1 MKGGEPK
8 KENPAPRCRAG
19 ASRVRCARVPRPLTR
34 RAGEAAA
41 WRCLRHLQERA
52 KAMDRGE
59 IAIALL
65 RAIGIQELEYSL
77 DGGGDSGD
85 STLESIQHVDGRLL
99 DTLPNL
105 PPGIDGT
112 GPARPPPSLLTPLV

>member
-1 MKGGEPK
+1 MFSTSSGKG
-8 KENPAPRCRAG
+8 
-19 ASRVRCARVPRPLTR
+19 
-34 RAGEAAA
+34 
-41 WRCLRHLQERA
+41 

-85 STLESIQHVDGRLL
+85 STLERIQHVDGRLL
-99 DTLPNL
+99 DGLRL
-105 PPGIDGT
+105 ASMALA
-112 GPARPPPSLLTPLV
+112 GPARSHGSLTISLPISPKAIG